1 MAHHPNTDYHACAIM
16 VSDLYSGKRI
26 DFVCVFGCSVYRAT
40 FPLTFNEIRN
50 YGKGEGWKVFFGVTV
65 GITISVFL
73 ASFLRR
79 TGQLF
84 ISAKTIIEGCVQ
96 QV

>member
-1 MAHHPNTDYHACAIM
+1 M
-16 VSDLYSGKRI
+16 
-26 DFVCVFGCSVYRAT
+26 YRAT

-73 ASFLRR
+73 ANFLRR

-84 ISAKTIIEGCVQ
+84 ISAQTIIEGCVH
-96 QV
+96 VSLKIIIIPHFNVSER